1 MFESTQLNQ
10 TQETISFI
18 DKVKLVTSST
28 IEVFDLNGRLDGDG
42 SLLFILVALQNN
54 QRNIVSTLNLQN
66 CRLTN
71 KSAQALIEFVVNN
84 RRIIE
89 VNIQNNAYS
98 ENIHTM
104 LHNAIDLNRLLKDR
118 TYLPHFRELPEQ
130 KKVMSN
136 SIELPFI
143 PRQSLL
149 QRR

>member
-1 MFESTQLNQ
+1 MFEDTQINQ

-28 IEVFDLNGRLDGDG
+28 IEVLDLNGRLDGDD

-54 QRNIVSTLNLQN
+54 QQNIVSTLNLKN
-66 CRLTN
+66 CQLTN
-71 KSAQALIEFVVNN
+71 KSAQALIEFVINN

-89 VNIQNNAYS
+89 VNIQENAYS
-98 ENIHTM
+98 PNIHTM
-104 LHNAIDLNRLLKDR
+104 LHNAIDLNRLLQDR
-118 TYLPHFRELPEQ
+118 TYVPHFRELAEP
-130 KKVMSN
+130 KKVIPN
-136 SIELPFI
+136 SIYLPFL

>member
-10 TQETISFI
+10 TQETISFV

-28 IEVFDLNGRLDGDG
+28 IEVFDLNGRLDGDD

-89 VNIQNNAYS
+89 VNIQDNAYS

-104 LHNAIDLNRLLKDR
+104 LHNALDLNRLLQDR
-118 TYLPHFRELPEQ
+118 TYVPHFRELAEQ

-136 SIELPFI
+136 SIELPFL

>member
-1 MFESTQLNQ
+1 MLEGTQIHQ

-28 IEVFDLNGRLDGDG
+28 IEIFDLNGRLDGDD

-54 QRNIVSTLNLQN
+54 QSNIVSTLNLQN
-66 CRLTN
+66 CQLTN
-71 KSAQALIEFVVNN
+71 KSAHALIEFVINN

-89 VNIQNNAYS
+89 VNIQENAYS
-98 ENIHTM
+98 ANIHTM
-104 LHNAIDLNRLLKDR
+104 LHNAIDLNRLLQDR
-118 TYLPHFRELPEQ
+118 TYVPQFRELKEQ
-130 KKVMSN
+130 KKVIPN
-136 SIELPFI
+136 SIDMPFL